1 MYQFGGFVQFGVVIY
16 SVARLA
22 TVSLP
27 ILTVIDVMGIV
38 YTFCIHAFDMRV
50 IADFCINFSCKLLKL
65 LVNTSL
71 PCFTH
76 LFPFILIKLSN
87 FNCP

>member
-16 SVARLA
+16 SVACLA
-22 TVSLP
+22 TVSLR
-27 ILTVIDVMGIV
+27 ILTVIAVMGIV
-38 YTFCIHAFDMRV
+38 YTFCIHVFDMRV
-50 IADFCINFSCKLLKL
+50 IADFCINFSGKLLKL

-71 PCFTH
+71 PCFTL
-76 LFPFILIKLSN
+76 LFPLILIELSD